1 MNNFIR
7 NGCIA
12 LGLLAYQTAFAGN
25 PNIGTAGAQFL
36 QIPVGA
42 RATAM
47 GGAVV
52 GHIDDASALF
62 WNPAGIVGVPSGSLF
77 ASYTSWWASVDLSH
91 AAFVYSIDEVGSFG
105 VSATM
110 LGMDPMAVTTEL
122 NPEGTGESFEAQDL
136 MVGLSYARNLTE
148 DFSVGV
154 TAKYVYQQIW
164 HESASGIA
172 FDVGTQYRLGLG
184 DLTLAM
190 AMTNFG
196 ADMQMD
202 GQDLDIKY
210 DGSGDVPYNRLSP
223 ARLESEAYPLPLH
236 FQVGVSMT
244 VLDLDDVGVLL
255 AVDVTH
261 PNDTRERV
269 NLGTEV
275 RVLQNLFL
283 RGGYRINYDI
293 EGGTMGA
300 GVRVPLG
307 DLRVD
312 FDYAYAIYDM
322 LPSIHRIS
330 LGLAF

>member
-1 MNNFIR
+1 MNHFTR
-7 NGCIA
+7 MACIA
-12 LGLLAYQTAFAGN
+12 LGLLSCQTAFAGN

-52 GHIDDASALF
+52 GHINDASALY
-62 WNPAGIVGVPSGSLF
+62 WNPAGIVFVPSGSLF
-77 ASYTSWWASVDLSH
+77 AGYTSWWATIGLSH
-91 AAFVYSIDEVGSFG
+91 AAFVYSISDVGSFG
-105 VSATM
+105 VSATI

-122 NPEGTGESFEAQDL
+122 DPEGTGESFEARDL
-136 MVGLSYARNLTE
+136 MVGVSYARRLTE

-164 HESASGIA
+164 KESASGIA
-172 FDVGTQYRLGLG
+172 FDVGTQYRIGVG

-202 GQDLDIKY
+202 GEDLEIKH
-210 DGSGDVPYNRLSP
+210 DGSADLPYNRLSP
-223 ARLESEAYPLPLH
+223 GRLESAAYPLPLH

-244 VLDLDDVGVLL
+244 VIDLESVGVLL

-293 EGGTMGA
+293 ESGTMGA
-300 GVRVPLG
+300 GVRVPVG
-307 DLRVD
+307 DLRVN

-330 LGLAF
+330 LGVDF

>member
-7 NGCIA
+7 IGCIA
-12 LGLLAYQTAFAGN
+12 LGLLACQSAFAGN

-52 GHIDDASALF
+52 GHISDPTSLF

-77 ASYTSWWASVDLSH
+77 AGYTSWWATIGLSH
-91 AAFVYSIDEVGSFG
+91 AAFVYSVADVGSFG

-110 LGMDPMAVTTEL
+110 LGMDPMDVTTEL
-122 NPEGTGESFEAQDL
+122 LPDGTGETFEAKDL
-136 MVGLSYARNLTE
+136 MVGLSYARRLTD

-164 HESASGIA
+164 RESASGIA
-172 FDVGTQYRLGLG
+172 FDVGTQYRIGVG

-202 GQDLDIKY
+202 GQDLEIKY
-210 DGSGDVPYNRLSP
+210 DASGDAPNNRLSP
-223 ARLESEAYPLPLH
+223 AKLESEEYPLPLH
-236 FQVGVSMT
+236 FQVGLSMT
-244 VLDLDDVGVLL
+244 VVDLEEVGVLL

-261 PNDTRERV
+261 PNDNRERV

-275 RVLQNLFL
+275 RVLQYLFL

-293 EGGTMGA
+293 ESGTMGA
-300 GVRVPLG
+300 GVRVPVG
-307 DLRVD
+307 DLRVN

-330 LGLAF
+330 LGVDF

>member
-7 NGCIA
+7 IGCIA
-12 LGLLAYQTAFAGN
+12 LGLLASRTVLAGN

-42 RATAM
+42 RAPAM
-47 GGAVV
+47 GGAVME
-52 GHIDDASALF
+52 HINDASALY
-62 WNPAGIVGVPSGSLF
+62 WNPAGIVFVPSGSLF
-77 ASYTSWWASVDLSH
+77 AGYTSWWASIGLSH
-91 AAFVYSIDEVGSFG
+91 AAFVYSIADVGSFG

-122 NPEGTGESFEAQDL
+122 QPEGTGESFEAQDV
-136 MVGLSYARNLTE
+136 MVGISYARRLTE

-164 HESASGIA
+164 KESASGVA
-172 FDVGTQYRLGLG
+172 FDVGTQYRIGVG

-196 ADMQMD
+196 ADLQMD
-202 GQDLDIKY
+202 GQDLEITY
-210 DGSGDVPYNRLSP
+210 DASGDAPYNRLSP
-223 ARLESEAYPLPLH
+223 GRLQSEEFPLPLH
-236 FQVGVSMT
+236 FQVGLSMT
-244 VLDLDDVGVLL
+244 VIDLEEVGVLL

-261 PNDTRERV
+261 PNDNQERV

-275 RVLQNLFL
+275 RILQNLFL
-283 RGGYRINYDI
+283 RGGYRINYDL
-293 EGGTMGA
+293 ESGTMGA

-307 DLRVD
+307 DLRVN
-312 FDYAYAIYDM
+312 FDYAYAIYDL

-330 LGLAF
+330 LGMDF

>member
-1 MNNFIR
+1 MKPLLR
-7 NGCIA
+7 IA
-12 LGLLAYQTAFAGN
+12 VCALCLLPAATAFAGN

-52 GHIDDASALF
+52 GHIDDATSLF

-77 ASYTSWWASVDLSH
+77 AGYTSWWASVGLSH

-110 LGMDPMAVTTEL
+110 LGMDPMDVTTEL
-122 NPEGTGESFEAQDL
+122 APDGTGETFEARDL
-136 MVGLSYARNLTE
+136 MVGISFARRLTE

-154 TAKYVYQQIW
+154 TAKYVYQSIW
-164 HESASGIA
+164 RESASGIA
-172 FDVGTQYRLGLG
+172 FDVGTQYRIGIG

-196 ADMQMD
+196 GDMQMD
-202 GQDLDIKY
+202 GQDLEVKV
-210 DGSGDVPYNRLSP
+210 DGSSSVPNNRLAP

-236 FQVGVSMT
+236 FQVGISMT
-244 VLDLDDVGVLL
+244 VLDLEDVGVLL

-269 NLGTEV
+269 NLGSEV
-275 RVLQNLFL
+275 RLLQYLFL

-293 EGGTMGA
+293 ESGTMGA
-300 GVRVPLG
+300 GVRVPVG
-307 DLRVD
+307 DLRVN
-312 FDYAYAIYDM
+312 FDYAYALYDQ
-322 LPSIHRIS
+322 LPDIHRIS
-330 LGLAF
+330 LGVDF

>member
-7 NGCIA
+7 IGCIA
-12 LGLLAYQTAFAGN
+12 LGLLAFQTAVAEN

-52 GHIDDASALF
+52 GHINDATSLF

-77 ASYTSWWASVDLSH
+77 AGYTSWWASVNLSH
-91 AAFVYSIDEVGSFG
+91 AAFVYSIQDVGSFG

-110 LGMDPMAVTTEL
+110 LGMDPMSVTTEL
-122 NPEGTGESFEAQDL
+122 APEGTGESFDAGDL
-136 MVGLSYARNLTE
+136 MVGLSYARRLTE

-154 TAKYVYQQIW
+154 TAKYVYQSIW
-164 HESASGIA
+164 RESASGIA
-172 FDVGTQYRLGLG
+172 FDVGTQYRIGVG

-202 GQDLDIKY
+202 GQDLEIKY
-210 DGSGDVPYNRLSP
+210 DGSSDLPNNRLSP
-223 ARLESEAYPLPLH
+223 GRLESEEYPLPLH
-236 FQVGVSMT
+236 FQVGLSMT
-244 VLDLDDVGVLL
+244 VIDLEEVGVLL

-275 RVLQNLFL
+275 RILQNFFL

-293 EGGTMGA
+293 ESGTMGA
-300 GVRVPLG
+300 GVRVPVG
-307 DLRVD
+307 DLRVN

-330 LGLAF
+330 LGVDF

>member
-1 MNNFIR
+1 MNTFTR
-7 NGCIA
+7 IA
-12 LGLLAYQTAFAGN
+12 TIAAGLLMFQAARADN

-52 GHIDDASALF
+52 GHINDASSLF

-77 ASYTSWWASVDLSH
+77 AAYTSWWASVGLSH
-91 AAFVYSIDEVGSFG
+91 AAFVYSISDVGSFG
-105 VSATM
+105 VSVTM
-110 LGMDPMAVTTEL
+110 LGMDPMAITTEL
-122 NPEGTGESFEAQDL
+122 EPNGTGESFEARDL
-136 MVGLSYARNLTE
+136 MVGLSYARRLTE

-154 TAKYVYQQIW
+154 TAKYVYQSIW

-172 FDVGTQYRLGLG
+172 FDIGTQYRIGIG

-196 ADMQMD
+196 GDMQMS
-202 GQDLDIKY
+202 GQDLDIQY
-210 DGSGDVPYNRLSP
+210 DASGDVPNNRLSP
-223 ARLESEAYPLPLH
+223 ARLESEQYPLPLH
-236 FQVGVSMT
+236 FQVGLSMT
-244 VLDLDDVGVLL
+244 VIDLEDVGVLL

-275 RVLQNLFL
+275 RLLQYLFL

-293 EGGTMGA
+293 ESGTMGA
-300 GVRVPLG
+300 GVRVPAG
-307 DLRVD
+307 DLRVC
-312 FDYAYAIYDM
+312 FDYAYAIHDQ
-322 LPSIHRIS
+322 LPDIHRIS
-330 LGLAF
+330 LGLDF

>member
-1 MNNFIR
+1 MNNYIR
-7 NGCIA
+7 IGCVA
-12 LGLLAYQTAFAGN
+12 LGLLVFQTAIAVN

-52 GHIDDASALF
+52 GHINDASALY
-62 WNPAGIVGVPSGSLF
+62 WNPAGIVYVPSGSLF
-77 ASYTSWWASVDLSH
+77 AGYTSWWASVDLSH
-91 AAFVYSIDEVGSFG
+91 AAFVYSVTDVGSFG

-110 LGMDPMAVTTEL
+110 LGMDPMAVTTEIM
-122 NPEGTGESFEAQDL
+122 PDGTGETFEAKDL
-136 MVGLSYARNLTE
+136 MVGISYARKLTE

-154 TAKYVYQQIW
+154 TAKYIYQAIW
-164 HESASGIA
+164 RESASGIA

-210 DGSGDVPYNRLSP
+210 DAEDDLPNNRLSP
-223 ARLESEAYPLPLH
+223 GRLESEEFPLPLH
-236 FQVGVSMT
+236 FQVGLSMT
-244 VLDLDDVGVLL
+244 VIDYEEVGVLL

>member
-1 MNNFIR
+1 MNSLLRIAVCALCLLPA
-7 NGCIA
+7 GIA
-12 LGLLAYQTAFAGN
+12 LAGN

-52 GHIDDASALF
+52 GHIDDATSLF

-77 ASYTSWWASVDLSH
+77 AGYTSWWASVGLSH
-91 AAFVYSIDEVGSFG
+91 AAFVYSVDEVGSFG

-110 LGMDPMAVTTEL
+110 LGMDPMDVTTEL
-122 NPEGTGESFEAQDL
+122 APDGTGETFEARDL
-136 MVGLSYARNLTE
+136 MVGISFARRLTE

-154 TAKYVYQQIW
+154 TAKYVYQSIW
-164 HESASGIA
+164 RESASGIA
-172 FDVGTQYRLGLG
+172 FDVGTQYRIGIG

-196 ADMQMD
+196 GDMQMD
-202 GQDLDIKY
+202 GQDLEVKV
-210 DGSGDVPYNRLSP
+210 DGSSSVPNNRLAP

-236 FQVGVSMT
+236 FQVGISMT
-244 VLDLDDVGVLL
+244 VLDLEDVGVLL

-269 NLGTEV
+269 NLGSEV
-275 RVLQNLFL
+275 RLLQYLFL

-293 EGGTMGA
+293 ESGTMGA
-300 GVRVPLG
+300 GIRVPVG

-312 FDYAYAIYDM
+312 FDYAYALYDQ
-322 LPSIHRIS
+322 LPDIHRIS
-330 LGLAF
+330 LGVDF